1 MTSTR
6 HAFAASFG
14 QRRLWFLDQWEPG
27 SSVYN
32 VPVAT
37 RLTGPLDLDALERSL
52 GAVVARHESLRT
64 RFALHEGQPMQVI
77 ESEVVVPLRRLDLA
91 ALPSDRREV
100 EGQRAVTEE
109 AGRPFDLGEG
119 PLIRALVVRLGADD
133 HIMLVTLHHIV
144 CDDWSIDVLLGELGR
159 CYNAC
164 VAGHRPPLAP
174 LDIQYGDYSEWQREW
189 LQGAELDRQLSYW
202 RQQLA
207 DVPVLQLQADHVRPT
222 VMSSRGGE
230 QPIGLSRGVTDKL
243 TALGREERATLF
255 MTLLAAFQTL
265 LMRYTGQIDFAVGS
279 PIAGRNRVEIEPLI
293 GFFVNTLVLRTDLGG
308 DPTFRELL
316 QRVRAVT
323 LDAYTHQD
331 IPFEK
336 LVEELRPERATT
348 HAPLCQAMFVLQNG
362 PQKTPGLQG
371 TTAAAYAIERST
383 SKFEVT
389 LSMRDAPGG
398 LTGGLEYNTDL
409 FEPATVA
416 RMAAHFERLLESI
429 CANPDTHLSALPMLS
444 EGERHQILVD
454 WNKTGAP
461 YPRDLAVTQVFEAQ
475 ADRSPDAVAI
485 VSGAERITYAGLNG
499 LSNQLARLLRR
510 QGIRRGERVALCL
523 ERSIDMI
530 AAVLGVLKAGAA
542 YVPLDP
548 GDPPERLRL
557 MIEDAGVAA
566 LIAHRNTASR
576 LPAVDH
582 ARVFVLDGERD
593 NLARESAAN
602 LEDHPAAEDMAYVMY
617 TSGSTGAPKA
627 VTIAH
632 RGIVRLVRGVSYV
645 SLTPDDVVLQAA
657 PLSFDASTF
666 EIWGA
671 LLNGGTLSQ
680 VPIEK
685 PSLAELGDVLERNRV
700 TVAWFTS
707 GLFSQMVEHEL
718 DRLCRVRQVLA
729 GGDVL
734 SVPHVRRFVHAATA
748 STLINGYGPTE
759 NTTFTCC
766 HRISHDQ
773 HIGSTVP
780 IGRPISNSEVYVLDP
795 HLNPQPVG
803 VPGELYAGGDGIA
816 IGYWNRP
823 ELTAERFLPHPF
835 RSDPASRVYRTGDR
849 VRYRD
854 DGTIEFL
861 GRFDH
866 QVKVRGYRVELGEI
880 EAVLAQHPAVSEAV
894 VTAEQD
900 ADGIKRLDAYVA
912 ARAAVSGPE
921 LRQDLRSRLPEYML
935 PSTITVLDALPK
947 AASGKVDRRVLP
959 TLQTRSLDPQ
969 LGTPRDS
976 MEEELARLWCQVL
989 NVKAVGIHDNFFDL
1003 GGHSL
1008 LSTTVIARIREHYG
1022 VELPLRALFD
1032 APTIAALATRLK
1044 TGANDR
1050 DRRLIPLQPQE
1061 SETPLFGVNAS
1072 FGQRRLWFLD
1082 QWEPGSSVYNVPVAT
1097 RLTGPLDLDALERS
1111 LGAVVARHE
1120 SLRTRFALY
1129 EGQPMQVVESEVVVP
1144 LRRLD
1149 LAALP
1154 SDRREVEGQRA
1165 VAEEAGRPFDLGEG
1179 PLIRALVV
1187 RLGADDHIMLVT
1199 LHHIV
1204 CDGWSID
1211 VLLGELGR
1219 CYNACVAGHR
1229 PPLAPLD
1236 IQYGD
1241 YSEWQ
1246 REWLQGAELDR
1257 QLSYWRQ
1264 QLADVPVL
1272 QLQADHVRPTVMS
1285 SRGGEQPIGLSR
1297 GVTDKLTALGR
1308 EERAT
1313 LFMTLLAAFQT
1324 LLMRYTGQIDF
1335 AVGSPIAGRN
1345 RVEIEPLIG
1354 FFVNTLVLRTDLG
1367 GDPTFRELLQRVRAV
1382 TLDAYTHQDIPFEKL
1397 VEELRPE
1404 RATTHAPLC
1413 QAMFMLQNGPQKT
1426 PGLQGTTAAAYA
1438 IERSTSKFEVTLS
1451 LRGGPD
1457 GVTGSLEYATD
1468 LFEPATIARM
1478 ASHFARLVESAV
1490 TMPDARLSE
1499 LSLLAESERSQLL
1512 VDWNQTSAE
1521 YPARRLH
1528 QLVEDQAART
1538 PHATAVVSGDD
1549 SLSYTA
1555 LNARANQL
1563 ARALR
1568 RSGIGPDVVVGVC
1581 LERSIDLAVAL
1592 LAVLKA
1598 GGAYLPLDP
1607 SYPAPRF
1614 QAMVE
1619 DGRVALIVSDSALV
1633 DRVAHTTTAVLCVD
1647 RDRVAWTSEADDD
1660 LENAAADESLA
1671 YVLFTSGSTGR
1682 PKGVMVPHRAVCNYV
1697 EWMKSAF
1704 GFAAD
1709 DRVLLRT
1716 PMSFDLSVWELFV
1729 PLTSGSTLVLA
1740 PPGNEFDPAAVAS
1753 LIAEHGIT
1761 VMQLVPSLLALLL
1774 DAPDLSRCQTLR
1786 RLFSGGAALTAALR
1800 DRFFDRFAHTALHNG
1815 YGPTET
1821 CINSVMWDC
1830 ERGHVRSVVP
1840 IGRPIANTS
1849 VYVLGPNLEVQ
1860 PIGAPG
1866 ELYIGGAGVARG
1878 YINQPELTAERF
1890 IPNPFAAHVEERLYR
1905 TGDRVRYLADGN
1917 LEFLGR
1923 NDDQVKVR
1931 GVRIELQEVGAALA
1945 SHPGVQQSV
1954 VVSRSDGSEDPQLVA
1969 YFVTE
1974 GAVAQRERAACLSP
1988 TDVARSHG
1996 SHVVRQA

>member
-1 MTSTR
+1 
-6 HAFAASFG
+6 
-14 QRRLWFLDQWEPG
+14 
-27 SSVYN
+27 
-32 VPVAT
+32 
-37 RLTGPLDLDALERSL
+37 
-52 GAVVARHESLRT
+52 
-64 RFALHEGQPMQVI
+64 
-77 ESEVVVPLRRLDLA
+77 
-91 ALPSDRREV
+91 
-100 EGQRAVTEE
+100 
-109 AGRPFDLGEG
+109 
-119 PLIRALVVRLGADD
+119 
-133 HIMLVTLHHIV
+133 
-144 CDDWSIDVLLGELGR
+144 
-159 CYNAC
+159 
-164 VAGHRPPLAP
+164 
-174 LDIQYGDYSEWQREW
+174 
-189 LQGAELDRQLSYW
+189 
-202 RQQLA
+202 
-207 DVPVLQLQADHVRPT
+207 
-222 VMSSRGGE
+222 
-230 QPIGLSRGVTDKL
+230 
-243 TALGREERATLF
+243 
-255 MTLLAAFQTL
+255 
-265 LMRYTGQIDFAVGS
+265 
-279 PIAGRNRVEIEPLI
+279 
-293 GFFVNTLVLRTDLGG
+293 
-308 DPTFRELL
+308 
-316 QRVRAVT
+316 
-323 LDAYTHQD
+323 
-331 IPFEK
+331 
-336 LVEELRPERATT
+336 
-348 HAPLCQAMFVLQNG
+348 
-362 PQKTPGLQG
+362 
-371 TTAAAYAIERST
+371 
-383 SKFEVT
+383 
-389 LSMRDAPGG
+389 
-398 LTGGLEYNTDL
+398 
-409 FEPATVA
+409 
-416 RMAAHFERLLESI
+416 MAAHFERLLEGI
-429 CANPDTHLSALPMLS
+429 CADPDTHLSALPMLS
-444 EGERHQILVD
+444 ERERHQILVD
-454 WNKTGAP
+454 WNKTSAP
-461 YPRDLAVTQVFEAQ
+461 YPRDRAVTQVFEAQ
-475 ADRSPDAVAI
+475 ADRSPGAVAI

-499 LSNQLARLLRR
+499 LSNQLARFLRR

-523 ERSIDMI
+523 ERSIEMV

-576 LPAVDH
+576 LPAVDD
-582 ARVFVLDGERD
+582 ARVFVLDGERE

-632 RGIVRLVRGVSYV
+632 RGIVRLVSGVSYV

-685 PSLAELGDVLERNRV
+685 PSLAELGDVLEGNRV

-718 DRLCRVRQVLA
+718 DRLCTVRQVLA

-734 SVPHVRRFVHAATA
+734 SVPHVRRFLSAAA
-748 STLINGYGPTE
+748 GSTLINGYGPTE

-766 HRISHDQ
+766 QRLAADERIE
-773 HIGSTVP
+773 ITVP
-780 IGRPISNSEVYVLDP
+780 IGRPISNTEVFVLDR

-816 IGYWNRP
+816 LGYWNRP

-866 QVKVRGYRVELGEI
+866 QLKVRGYRVELGEV

-894 VTAEQD
+894 VVAGQD
-900 ADGIKRLDAYVA
+900 ADGTKRLDAYVA

-947 AASGKVDRRVLP
+947 SASGKVDRRVLP
-959 TLQTRSLDPQ
+959 TLQTRSSDAQ
-969 LGTPRDS
+969 LGTPRDG
-976 MEEELARLWCQVL
+976 MEEELARLWCEVL
-989 NVKAVGIHDNFFDL
+989 KVKAVGIDDNFFDL

-1008 LSTTVIARIREHYG
+1008 LSTTLIARIRKQYG

-1044 TGANDR
+1044 TGADKR
-1050 DRRLIPLQPQE
+1050 DERLIPLQPRG
-1061 SETPLFGVNAS
+1061 SKTPLFCVHAS

-1082 QWEPGSSVYNVPVAT
+1082 QWEPGSGVYNVPVAT
-1097 RLTGPLDLDALERS
+1097 RLTGPLDLDVLERS

-1120 SLRTRFALY
+1120 SLRTRFALHD
-1129 EGQPMQVVESEVVVP
+1129 GQPMQVVESAVEVPV
-1144 LRRLD
+1144 RRLD
-1149 LAALP
+1149 FTDLP
-1154 SDRREVEGQRA
+1154 PDQREAEGRRA
-1165 VAEEAGRPFDLGEG
+1165 IAEEAGRLFNLSEA

-1187 RLGADDHIMLVT
+1187 RLSSDDHIVLVT

-1211 VLLGELGR
+1211 VLLGELGS
-1219 CYNACVAGHR
+1219 CYNAFVAGH
-1229 PPLAPLD
+1229 PSPLAPVE

-1241 YSEWQ
+1241 YSVWQ
-1246 REWLQGAELDR
+1246 RGWLEGAELER
-1257 QLSYWRQ
+1257 QLAYWRQ
-1264 QLADVPVL
+1264 QLAGVPVL
-1272 QLQADHVRPTVMS
+1272 QVHPDRVRPTVVT
-1285 SRGGEQPIGLSR
+1285 SRGAEHPIALPRGL
-1297 GVTDKLTALGR
+1297 TDRLIALGR
-1308 EERAT
+1308 NQRAT

-1324 LLMRYTGQIDF
+1324 LLMRYTGQEDL

-1367 GDPTFRELLQRVRAV
+1367 GNPTFRELLGRVRAV
-1382 TLDAYTHQDIPFEKL
+1382 TLDAYSHQDIPFEKL

-1404 RATTHAPLC
+1404 RATEHAPLC
-1413 QAMFMLQNGPQKT
+1413 QAMFVLHGAQTT
-1426 PGLQGTTAAAYA
+1426 PGFQGTTAAAYA
-1438 IERSTSKFEVTLS
+1438 VNRSTSKFEVTLS
-1451 LRGGPD
+1451 LRDGPGGLR
-1457 GVTGSLEYATD
+1457 GVLEYNTD

-1478 ASHFARLVESAV
+1478 AEHFERLVEGAV

-1499 LSLLAESERSQLL
+1499 LPLLGESERSRIL
-1512 VDWNQTSAE
+1512 VEWNHTPAQ

-1538 PHATAVVSGDD
+1538 PHATAVVSGND
-1549 SLSYTA
+1549 SLSYTT

-1581 LERSIDLAVAL
+1581 LERSSDLAVAL

-1607 SYPAPRF
+1607 SYPAPRL

-1619 DGRVALIVSDSALV
+1619 DARAALIVSDSALV
-1633 DRVAHTTTAVLCVD
+1633 ERVADTTSAVLCVD
-1647 RDRVAWTSEADDD
+1647 RDRAAWTSEAGDN

-1697 EWMKSAF
+1697 GWMTSAF
-1704 GFAAD
+1704 GFAPD

-1716 PMSFDLSVWELFV
+1716 PMSFDLSVWEFFV
-1729 PLTSGSTLVLA
+1729 PLTSGSTLVMA

-1786 RLFSGGAALTAALR
+1786 RLFSGGAALTPALR

-1830 ERGHVRSVVP
+1830 ERGRARSVVP

-1849 VYVLGPNLEVQ
+1849 VYVLGPRLEVQ
-1860 PIGAPG
+1860 PIGVPG

-1878 YINQPELTAERF
+1878 YINQPKLTAERF
-1890 IPNPFAAHVEERLYR
+1890 IPNPFAAGGEERLYR

-1923 NDDQVKVR
+1923 NDDQVKIR
-1931 GVRIELQEVGAALA
+1931 GVRIELQEVGATLA
-1945 SHPGVQQSV
+1945 RHSGVQQSIV
-1954 VVSRSDGSEDPQLVA
+1954 LARSDDSGDPLLVA
-1969 YFVTE
+1969 YYVPREPSPDESELRTFLRQTLPEAMVPTWFVKLDALPVGPSGKVDPRSLPAPAVNRAAQAERFVAPRTSLERSIAQIWREVLKVETVGVHDNFFELGGHSLLAVQIVTRVRAVSGIELPLRILFEAPTIAGLATRVVSPEPAPFDCLVALQPTGTKTPFFCIHGVGGEIHVYAELARLLDPERPFFGLRAPRSADGRTVATVEALAARHVSDVRRVAPTGPYLLGGYSSGSMVAYEMAQQLTASGEQVLLVAALDAGPPNLRLPRSSVLAWLGAAKNLAWFVVDDLMEANRREIGARLRSKMTLLAGKLANVPGLGWMRPERQTDVRDALGIPWVPQEYADLIEQHYWSYRAYQPRPYPGRVALFKARTRPLLRLSEPDLGWSGTARGGVQVHTVPGSHSNMLRQPHVKHLADAMRKAFDDAERAGERALLVVSGRTE
-1974 GAVAQRERAACLSP
+1974 G
-1988 TDVARSHG
+1988 
-1996 SHVVRQA
+1996 